1 MNYKRIEV
9 PGQGVIEF
17 PDSMSDEEIEKV
29 IKEKFFSAPQ
39 EIITKRDQSTVRK
52 AERQIRKKNLE
63 VQAQEQHQKDVQN
76 YLGEGGTVEKS
87 YYQMS
92 GEFYG
97 TFGNMLS
104 GVNRL
109 ARKVLGDTAVDAIES
124 VPVAPTVLNAVPSG
138 LTPIA
143 NILSATSAGKWLN
156 KDHKDLR
163 EYVKGGSKDAK
174 QVSSQLQGSEN
185 VAKVAGVAG
194 QVGAFIPLAVTGPA
208 APYLTVAGAGVQSF
222 DSTYDDSFDAYKRM
236 GFGDDEADKSAFKV
250 STGAGLITGTVTGMF
265 NKYGGKFF
273 GGVFGKGVERGF
285 SKPVLTAALDMA
297 RQGTMKQVAKN
308 VLKEVTGE
316 ATEES
321 IDQLLQVSLSYVSY
335 RPDVTLQEAMWEVME
350 AGLLGGVGGGM
361 GGGPFSVYQDLKYK
375 KQRANIAYNAEV
387 KARTDRSRQRYDGQ
401 QLQTLIDGGVD
412 VEGNE
417 VAANPTLAN
426 LKDAEGRVVVFS
438 HQDVDVEG
446 KPSDEKLGYVQLDE
460 NADIDAVVAHYE
472 MENPNA
478 HFRGAFDLSKK
489 DGSKHFDGGV
499 EETAADMD
507 PDKMDIEERVET
519 EVKALGDEVFDPV
532 KLGKRRIRKA
542 DLEQLYGGSVSETDQ
557 GYSVKL
563 DNGMQ
568 VDLNFDEKFFD
579 LDTQEKID
587 QFEQSI
593 SAKMNIPLE
602 EIQAMEP
609 EARQEFRDQFTGA
622 GANLQMQID
631 GKPVDGKFVQYFSR
645 KADLQTAKHEAIHFL
660 RQSGLVTEQEFNTL
674 AERFAPDAKTEQ
686 DKEEAIAYAFEQ
698 YHAEAEERR
707 QENRIGVFERVKN
720 FFSKADVVDNVSG
733 IFNAIERGEV
743 ARRAAPVSEPAKDL
757 MEASDTLPAVT
768 IPLPETEQEVNI
780 DAEPAPIEPE
790 PVDPQFSV
798 EYTGV
803 EGGDRAVTAAG
814 PFAVL
819 HDDLLATI
827 ETYEDS
833 ISTAEKMGKTVVG
846 SGENVQFIS
855 KTASEIDSK
864 GRDNLIKHIRLAGS
878 TLSKNQLGPKV
889 LGLTGDDLSNMSDK
903 DLVKMGKSWLN
914 RLRKKMQ
921 ESGGRLS
928 ELTPLTEKQK
938 QAKKEFQEMGWEAP
952 RFKKWFGEGTMVDD
966 NGNPKVF
973 SHGSPTF
980 GQATNEEV
988 AEQLSHTMGDL
999 DKFLSKRFTFN
1010 DRRGKDEGL
1019 QSGLRGV
1026 GIFLSPN
1033 KTFSRSFA
1041 GDDGVVHSFVTNVK
1055 KTFDYKNPEHIN
1067 HLTEHLE
1074 DRKKKNEFPNALP
1087 PYNDLQSGSNWRDL
1101 EMHADTIKELGY
1113 DSYYVSE
1120 ETQSLDFNE
1129 RGKIEEYNEL
1139 TGVMMEFTPTDLEEY
1154 VENLAVFD
1162 PSSVKIISTQTVG
1175 TFDASNYD
1183 VRYSV
1188 QDSIRGVNVNQGG
1201 TTFADSIVD
1210 GEKTIETRDSDSL
1223 RPVVGERIRI
1233 IRTGQP
1239 GEPAAYIG
1247 EVTVGE
1253 PKLYKNEEDFRADQD
1268 LHRVPPGNKFDIKE
1282 GKFKWGYPL
1291 EDAVRYE
1298 KEIIAPKLR
1307 GRVMTKPRT
1316 LTAKLIENQM
1326 HYGKYSN
1333 EHEIQKENEVR
1344 EAAARAGYTELMW
1357 HGSRSENKRSFSAKS
1372 GMGLWLA
1379 HNEDA
1384 ANVGGFEFPAKRYPL
1399 YVDLGNNPATLP
1411 PDAHKEFRLS
1421 PKPKQFIR
1429 DWRNANGQPTSITL
1443 PGYATVV
1450 FNPRQV
1456 KSAEFFTKKGKK
1468 EIPLEERF
1476 DRTTDDINFS
1486 VQLNENTIYIPRL
1499 EDPHVNLPHGKVENQ
1514 LHELFKTT
1522 ANPTSEQLS
1531 KILGSPS
1538 KRKDK
1543 TKLDKNVKP
1552 TSYAELR
1559 KMLEWGI
1566 TNSDQSDWYDAFGDG
1581 FRNLVG
1587 DPNIWEAAVI
1597 FGITSQQ
1604 NAAEMNYA
1612 DTLHVMALARQHDP
1626 VNDPAGFE
1634 QALRT
1639 TPKPEGHGRLKIQG
1653 SQIKGIIN
1661 FYKTGIKEGGL
1672 KTTTYMQMVHDRGFN
1687 IFNPFSVQDVHMSR
1701 AFGYRYTDVDKD
1713 TDNVVDAAKFPS
1725 DKAIR
1730 YGMYLTTKL
1739 ANEYNMRPDQ
1749 VQALIWFYAKSNLSP
1764 KKVTKGK
1771 KQVGDGTFESAN
1783 RYAQPEIAVIESMKS
1798 EGTFDSGNPYNRSTG
1813 AATRPSSTSSVI
1825 SDPWSNSNL
1834 YLEPLLKVI
1843 EEKSPNLLVDP
1854 VDGNE
1859 RGFGLPAGATLKQA
1873 NNLTYD
1879 IIESITDGTGNIK
1892 FLNSIGVPHTVSP
1905 VVGVGSVNSPGIE
1918 LTFTGSTLDSADRLA
1933 PVMGDAM
1940 LADKVSV
1947 SQPIY
1952 GSDGF
1957 GMKLNKPDNSPF
1969 SKQELA
1975 KMHKLAGRN
1984 FTITQDGTGIKIL
1997 DDNFYK
2003 KGKKYAAKDLDIFVE
2018 SLKPLIDGA
2027 GLSVGI
2033 FSQKGKQYEH
2043 SGYQEAVQETWS
2055 KVPPA
2060 QRSDIQRSAVDEL
2073 YKPIWTTYQ
2082 NFFQKNKLKP
2092 VATKPA
2098 PHLDIQFSV
2107 QNKLSPEVEARIN
2120 SIEGAREIPKDEQP
2134 KYEPDLRGKWA
2145 AILGRPSSALGYVG
2159 GPDLLRDK
2167 NELMLESAY
2176 QAKAVN
2182 KMTNDLQ
2189 NKMLNDA
2196 YASVEGWKF
2205 PKWMKVGK
2213 WSKRLKQFQKD
2224 SLPIAAHL
2232 NATARDSGSGEFT
2245 FADFDMRAGMM
2256 PVAQFK
2262 KAEHKVGDV
2271 IEVSNPLSGEMEFLT
2286 IGGFVNAQGRVG
2298 YQLTR
2303 KMTAE
2308 MQTELYNHYKKE
2320 YADMIWLV
2328 EMFID
2333 PNLKGMTKEVGGVR
2347 VPLFNRFSLEE
2358 VMKQTDEDFEGIAAY
2373 TPDVLATRTLKGIVD
2388 MVMNPT
2394 KVGKVPGRKY
2404 KTGKSR
2410 ESGNVRD
2417 LLTGFNIRTFQAINE
2432 SANKHFAE
2440 MVFEK
2445 GVEAMPKEGVPNGY
2459 VKLDRGIED
2468 LMGAIKAYR
2477 YYENPQPGE
2486 PGYSEAAARLSELD
2500 NPENYSALL
2509 GEAYKRKGGNYI
2521 IRKDLVKLLT
2531 NKFSHSSQQ
2540 NRFMRMINWGIRNST
2555 QGFLIHPYSY
2565 VVNMLTNDYFAVEA
2579 SFHRGFRGMA
2589 QILSKQTREM
2599 GKADLDHAGRILGGM
2614 FINRA
2619 AGIRQLMGFK
2629 TQYDQVV
2636 ENILPD
2642 EVFENSTALA
2652 DLKVSYDTGWFEY
2665 LKQGEIGAAGLQ
2677 AIKYGDIDLRPKQR
2691 LAFAYLKSQAVRR
2704 AKKKGLTG
2712 KALKDSVDSYLLN
2725 PPKEDRIEA
2734 VNQAQFEFLNY
2745 ADSPQLLQDLTKHDV
2760 SRLILQYPR
2769 FGYHYMHKQ
2778 ADRLKA
2784 VKDVFGRNM
2793 PPGKRAD
2800 ALAHFVT
2807 FATFTGGL
2815 GGMALHYALKAIAG
2829 DDEDDSA
2836 QYIGNYQ
2843 IKYKDPI
2850 TGEVKTKK
2858 IDYSMITSNRINL
2871 SKYFEAMGIGDG
2883 DGEDFWWRVRNYPM
2897 IAMAGAAVQATED
2910 TKKFG
2915 IQHGLATYFGMA
2927 KDLGVDMTTIGSGLK
2942 VGSKALASMKSMDSG
2957 RPERPF
2963 FDPYGATVPFSFYI
2977 TESAMSSLVPFKRQ
2991 FDEVSLMIDPIHR
3004 RRTASRQLNYE
3015 PGPWEAIRQGHAGGA
3030 VDRILTALGAVDP
3043 LPPGGKVENVSKSS
3057 MSTGQTSK
3065 SRATRRE
3072 AKQKLDTSHAGQ
3084 YYDTH
3089 GNLRLGVVPEA
3100 NIRKQE
3106 GWQTAAKMGGFNLKQ
3121 IDRRLYLDQL
3131 GPPKKKKSKF
3141 KVR

>member
-568 VDLNFDEKFFD
+568 VDLNFDEKFFE

-720 FFSKADVVDNVSG
+720 FFSKADTVDNVSG

-768 IPLPETEQEVNI
+768 IPLPETEQEVDI

-790 PVDPQFSV
+790 PVNPQFSV
-798 EYTGV
+798 ELSGTETINQKTGKSF
-803 EGGDRAVTAAG
+803 GD
-814 PFAVL
+814 
-819 HDDLLATI
+819 
-827 ETYEDS
+827 
-833 ISTAEKMGKTVVG
+833 
-846 SGENVQFIS
+846 
-855 KTASEIDSK
+855 
-864 GRDNLIKHIRLAGS
+864 
-878 TLSKNQLGPKV
+878 LSKRWETK
-889 LGLTGDDLSNMSDK
+889 LTKLSPE
-903 DLVKMGKSWLN
+903 
-914 RLRKKMQ
+914 Q
-921 ESGGRLS
+921 IE
-928 ELTPLTEKQK
+928 
-938 QAKKEFQEMGWEAP
+938 AKKEFFEKGFEAP
-952 RFKKWFGEGTMVDD
+952 RFKKWFGEGAVVNED
-966 NGNPKVF
+966 GQPKVMY
-973 SHGSPTF
+973 HGSPDF
-980 GQATNEEV
+980 GIDSKEEINEKNLLEIEDAFRPRIYKEGFFLTPDV
-988 AEQLSHTMGDL
+988 NFAN
-999 DKFLSKRFTFN
+999 KFGTGSSDAGIRKI
-1010 DRRGKDEGL
+1010 DRK
-1019 QSGLRGV
+1019 
-1026 GIFLSPN
+1026 
-1033 KTFSRSFA
+1033 FA
-1041 GDDGVVHSFVTNVK
+1041 MVTNIK
-1055 KTFDYKNPEHIN
+1055 NPFDYDNPQHVDQLHEEIKKQSKKLDRVVPSKEEIHDGHWNAIEESADLIKN
-1067 HLTEHLE
+1067 
-1074 DRKKKNEFPNALP
+1074 
-1087 PYNDLQSGSNWRDL
+1087 
-1101 EMHADTIKELGY
+1101 LGF
-1113 DSYYVSE
+1113 DGYYVKEEAIVENQDSE
-1120 ETQSLDFNE
+1120 FLVAP
-1129 RGKIEEYNEL
+1129 K
-1139 TGVMMEFTPTDLEEY
+1139 
-1154 VENLAVFD
+1154 NLAVFD
-1162 PSSVKIISTQTVG
+1162 SNNVKIISMHTVG
-1175 TFDASNYD
+1175 TFDPSRYD

-1307 GRVMTKPRT
+1307 GRVMTKPEQ
-1316 LTAKLIENQM
+1316 I
-1326 HYGKYSN
+1326 
-1333 EHEIQKENEVR
+1333 
-1344 EAAARAGYTELMW
+1344 
-1357 HGSRSENKRSFSAKS
+1357 
-1372 GMGLWLA
+1372 
-1379 HNEDA
+1379 D
-1384 ANVGGFEFPAKRYPL
+1384 P
-1399 YVDLGNNPATLP
+1399 
-1411 PDAHKEFRLS
+1411 
-1421 PKPKQFIR
+1421 
-1429 DWRNANGQPTSITL
+1429 
-1443 PGYATVV
+1443 
-1450 FNPRQV
+1450 
-1456 KSAEFFTKKGKK
+1456 
-1468 EIPLEERF
+1468 
-1476 DRTTDDINFS
+1476 NFS
-1486 VQLNENTIYIPRL
+1486 VQLNESTIYIPRL

-1997 DDNFYK
+1997 DENFYK

-2107 QNKLSPEVEARIN
+2107 QDKLSPEVEARIN

-2394 KVGKVPGRKY
+2394 KVGKSPGRKY

-2784 VKDVFGRNM
+2784 VKDIFGRNM

-2871 SKYFEAMGIGDG
+2871 SKYFEALGIGDG